1 MAVADDLD
9 DSSERMIEKGGNR
22 FTLLC
27 PSSPLDPPCEEVEDE
42 DAVSEANEDGG
53 GVATGFGLIRL
64 LISSSL
70 LLFQRDDRSEARS
83 RTKEFL
89 NVS

>member
-27 PSSPLDPPCEEVEDE
+27 PSSPLDPCEEVEDE

-70 LLFQRDDRSEARS
+70 LLLKRDDRSKARS

-89 NVS
+89 NIS